1 MFQFSLILEIS
12 LETLSDDRKMKIW
25 WEPPYYWAVSMA
37 LSHTCIY
44 KAVFNKMTTHGM
56 CFVGGG
62 GGGGMYFVGG
72 AIMCFYD

>member
-12 LETLSDDRKMKIW
+12 LETLSEDRKMKIW
-25 WEPPYYWAVSMA
+25 WELPYCCAVSMA

-44 KAVFNKMTTHGM
+44 KSVFNKMTTHGM

-62 GGGGMYFVGG
+62 